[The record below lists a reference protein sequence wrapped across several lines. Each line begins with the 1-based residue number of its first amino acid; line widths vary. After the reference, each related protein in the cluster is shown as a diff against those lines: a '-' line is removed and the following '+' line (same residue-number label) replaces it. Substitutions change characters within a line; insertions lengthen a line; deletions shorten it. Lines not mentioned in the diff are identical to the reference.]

1 MALPV
6 IHDHD
11 GSVDDL
17 LSLSLLLL
25 DQKINLKAV
34 TITPAD
40 CFLENALE
48 TTQRL
53 LRKANQ
59 PHVPIGE
66 GQFYGVNAFPAA
78 WRAKPKILNA
88 LPDLI
93 NIDIDGFAPV
103 SQLSSAHQL
112 LADQLLHAKEKVTIL
127 LTGPCTNLVWALK
140 TNPVLGEKIEQVV
153 WMAGAFE
160 VGGNVATYN
169 HDGSAEWNV
178 FWDPVS
184 AAELL
189 QYQLPITFIPL
200 DVTNHVP
207 VTTEFLKR
215 LALQAEYKWSN
226 LAAQFWATTL
236 DTIPAYEYIY
246 FMWDVLAT
254 SYLSI
259 PEAFH
264 LETARIAIIPKGPN
278 AGQTQLADH
287 GPLVRIAK
295 SVELSYFYEYL
306 LTTFRN

>member
-1 MALPV
+1 MTKPV

-25 DQKINLKAV
+25 DQNINLKAV

-40 CFLENALE
+40 CFPENALE
-48 TTQRL
+48 STQRL
-53 LRKANQ
+53 LKKANQ
-59 PHVPIGE
+59 PGIPIGE
-66 GQFYGVNAFPAA
+66 GRFYGINAFPAA

-93 NIDIDGFAPV
+93 NINVDEFTT
-103 SQLSSAHQL
+103 SEQLPAAHLLMAEQL
-112 LADQLLHAKEKVTIL
+112 REASEKVTIL
-127 LTGPCTNLVWALK
+127 LTGPCTNLLKALK
-140 TNPVLGEKIEQVV
+140 TEPGLAEKIEQVI
-153 WMAGAFE
+153 WMAGAFG
-160 VGGNVATYN
+160 VAGNVATYN

-189 QYQLPITFIPL
+189 EYQLPMLFIPL

-207 VTTEFLKR
+207 VTPDFLKK
-215 LALQAEYKWSN
+215 LALQAEYPWSN

-254 SYLSI
+254 TYLSI
-259 PEAFH
+259 PEAFQV
-264 LETARIAIIPKGPN
+264 EEARIEIIPRGAS
-278 AGQTQLADH
+278 AGRTLITEN
-287 GPLVRIAK
+287 GSLIKIAK
-295 SVELSYFYEYL
+295 SVELDFFYAYL
-306 LTTFRN
+306 LATFKN